1 MFTIAHVTLQEVI
14 GTVAYVA
21 WNVSVLF
28 AMNWTK
34 VHWEEMNTRRHARA
48 EVDGKPRAAQ
58 RVG

>member
-1 MFTIAHVTLQEVI
+1 MFTITPVTLQEVI

-34 VHWEEMNTRRHARA
+34 VHWEGGSGR
-48 EVDGKPRAAQ
+48 
-58 RVG
+58 